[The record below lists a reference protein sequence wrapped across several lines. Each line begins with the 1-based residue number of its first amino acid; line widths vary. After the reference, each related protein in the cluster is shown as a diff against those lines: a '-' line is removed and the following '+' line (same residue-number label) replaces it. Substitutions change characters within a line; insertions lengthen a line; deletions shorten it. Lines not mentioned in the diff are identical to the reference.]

1 MILSIILE
9 IHAKKCGERTVAP
22 FIIPWLIQM
31 KYLSVELWR
40 KDLSDVVCIY
50 WQYMHILTASSISR
64 SPIGSIS
71 AWSVCEGLMSVTH
84 SYMKHST
91 WQMAQSSLKCVFL
104 FIIVVDDLLSETF
117 MLMHSCL
124 NPPPSPAPHTSHILS
139 TVGSIGGP
147 LYSFVQSPLC
157 SLEGKCYKYTT

>member
-1 MILSIILE
+1 MILSILLE
-9 IHAKKCGERTVAP
+9 IYAKKCGERTVAP

-31 KYLSVELWR
+31 KYLSVEERPLQ
-40 KDLSDVVCIY
+40 CCMY
-50 WQYMHILTASSISR
+50 ILTASSISR
-64 SPIGSIS
+64 SPIGSVR

-84 SYMKHST
+84 SYIKRNT
-91 WQMAQSSLKCVFL
+91 WQMGQSSLKCVFL
-104 FIIVVDDLLSETF
+104 FIIVVDDLLSKTF

-124 NPPPSPAPHTSHILS
+124 NPLPSPTPHTSHILS
-139 TVGSIGGP
+139 TVGSIGDP